1 MPHFRIAHMREQ
13 GQDMIIVPLES
24 SFGNKSSDDQHVVMA
39 ELQAHARGAGLA
51 GTIVPVW
58 ESGGRMFFIAPR
70 PWHPFFQS
78 LSMLAV
84 LQNINKELS
93 W

>member
-1 MPHFRIAHMREQ
+1 MPQFRIAHVRQQ
-13 GQDMIIVPLES
+13 GQDIIIVPLES
-24 SFGNKSSDDQHVVMA
+24 SFGNKSGDDQNAIMA

-58 ESGGRMFFIAPR
+58 ESGGRMSFIAPR

-78 LSMLAV
+78 LSM
-84 LQNINKELS
+84 
-93 W
+93 